1 MDDDRFAGS
10 LRWYP
15 PAWRIRYGEE
25 MVTLM
30 NDVYGHGDVPLRGR
44 LDIVRGGLR
53 ERVNGWGLG
62 ADGSPVERVR
72 AGSVL
77 VLVAWGFVTMGGL
90 VFAKASEHWTA
101 AASVGALSMPWLGF
115 ALVAGCAALAMI
127 GIGAAFAMVVP
138 PFARFVARGGWR
150 QVRHSITG
158 AMTLSAVTVV
168 AGAGLSLWAQQLTN
182 AQRNGADTGYGMAF
196 VLVAV
201 LLFASLAAWIVAAV
215 DAARRVPLPDDV
227 VRACGWIALG
237 VTAASTLALFGT
249 ALWWA
254 WFGLNVPSYISGTG
268 SPLAVNLI
276 GACASMLIGVCLAAR
291 GAARVVEGLRT

>member
-1 MDDDRFAGS
+1 MDGDRFARR

-15 PAWRIRYGEE
+15 PAWRLRYGEE
-25 MVTLM
+25 MVMLM

-53 ERVNGWGLG
+53 ERVRGWGLG
-62 ADGSPVERVR
+62 GDGSPVERVR
-72 AGSVL
+72 AGSLL
-77 VLVAWGFVTMGGL
+77 VLVAWGFVTVGGL

-101 AASVGALSMPWLGF
+101 AASVGALSMPWVGF
-115 ALVAGCAALAMI
+115 ALVAGCAALALI
-127 GIGAAFAMVVP
+127 GIGAAFAVVVP
-138 PFARFVARGGWR
+138 PFARFIGHGGWR

-158 AMTLSAVTVV
+158 AVALSAITVA
-168 AGAGLSLWAQQLTN
+168 AGAGLSVWAHQLTN
-182 AQRNGADTGYGMAF
+182 AQRNGTGTGYGIAF
-196 VLVAV
+196 VFAAV
-201 LLFASLAAWIVAAV
+201 LLLASLAGWIVAAV

-237 VTAASTLALFGT
+237 VTAASALVLVGT

-254 WFGLNVPSYISGTG
+254 WFGWNVPYYISGTG
-268 SPLAVNLI
+268 SPLTVNLI
-276 GACASMLIGVCLAAR
+276 GASASMLIGVCVAAR